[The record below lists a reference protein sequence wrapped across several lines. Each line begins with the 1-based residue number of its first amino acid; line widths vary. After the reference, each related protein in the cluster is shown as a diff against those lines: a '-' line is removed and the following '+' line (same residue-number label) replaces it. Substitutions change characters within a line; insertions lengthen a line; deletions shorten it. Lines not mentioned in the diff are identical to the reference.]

1 MGARGTHPLA
11 LFCFANQVSCA
22 LIGETRPVDRDD
34 ALVLERAT
42 RIELACSAWE
52 ASLLTRDVFM
62 RTAWE

>member
-1 MGARGTHPLA
+1 MKT
-11 LFCFANQVSCA
+11 V
-22 LIGETRPVDRDD
+22 ERDD